1 MALLRCPACRQICG
15 DNPDIEATDEDGTAV
30 DVAVCF
36 TCAELEAGIADD
48 YY

>member
-1 MALLRCPACRQICG
+1 VTLLRCPACRYIWV
-15 DNPDIEATDEDGTAV
+15 DDPERVATEEDGTGV
-30 DVAVCF
+30 TDDLCF